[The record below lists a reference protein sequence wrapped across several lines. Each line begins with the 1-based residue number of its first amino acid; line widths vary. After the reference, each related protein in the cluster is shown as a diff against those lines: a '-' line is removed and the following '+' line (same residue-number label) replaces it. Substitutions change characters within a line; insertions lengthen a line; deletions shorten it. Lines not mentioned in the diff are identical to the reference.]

1 MFKNINKIKA
11 GFLLLS
17 FIQLNFIPCICFA
30 NEQKQNEKS
39 VITTGIT
46 KETKKSKDKK
56 SKKQKNK
63 NNKNNKN
70 ETFSLNID
78 FWNNYNDDYLSGYI
92 QKALSNNRDLK
103 IASLKVE
110 QTYQQ
115 MKVQFANEL
124 PSLSAGVSPGGIK
137 LPGTSS
143 FDGFFSI
150 PIIANY
156 EIDLFLKNHDKTKS
170 AKKSYEMS
178 LYDKQAA
185 YLAILS
191 QVGTCYFNIVKLDKL
206 ISLQNEI
213 IEKRKNIYEIMK
225 ISHSEGVS
233 STSDLVNAE
242 KAYINSTTDIIE
254 LKKSRE
260 LALNAFAV
268 LIGESPQ
275 NINEFKRISYDE
287 LKNEHKIPEF
297 IESDA
302 IENRPDYLKAQKN
315 VEKSGIDVRVAK
327 KEFLPSFNII
337 GLLGFQTGSIYSSMN
352 WKSTLAG
359 LVGSGMIS
367 LFSGGRKIANLK
379 LNKNIYEQ
387 TLENYYKTNLV
398 AIQEVNDALCSLKLD
413 NQKLEK
419 NTLTYNME
427 QKDFNFTK
435 SKYNE
440 GIISKLDLLQKEEVL
455 LSVNKLIVTSKI
467 DVISSEIGL
476 YKALGGKD
484 NIL

>member
-1 MFKNINKIKA
+1 MNMFKNIKKIGA
-11 GFLLLS
+11 SFLLLS

-30 NEQKQNEKS
+30 KEQKQNEKS
-39 VITTGIT
+39 ILTTGIA
-46 KETKKSKDKK
+46 KQTKKSKDKK
-56 SKKQKNK
+56 SKKQK
-63 NNKNNKN
+63 NKNNKN

-78 FWNNYNDDYLSGYI
+78 FWNNYNDDYLNGYI

-124 PSLSAGVSPGGIK
+124 PSLNVGVSPGGIK
-137 LPGTSS
+137 LPNSTN
-143 FDGFFSI
+143 FDGIFSI

-191 QVGTCYFNIVKLDKL
+191 QLGTCYFNIVKIDKL
-206 ISLQNEI
+206 ISLQDEI
-213 IEKRKNIYEIMK
+213 IKKRKNIYELMK
-225 ISHSEGVS
+225 MSHNEGLS

-242 KAYINSTTDIIE
+242 KAYINSTIDLID
-254 LKKSRE
+254 LKKSQE
-260 LALNAFAV
+260 FALNSFAV

-287 LKNEHKIPEF
+287 LKKEHKIPEF
-297 IESDA
+297 IESDV

-337 GLLGFQTGSIYSSMN
+337 GLLGFQTGSMYSSMD
-352 WKSTLAG
+352 WKTAIAG
-359 LVGSGMIS
+359 LVGSGMVS

-387 TLENYYKTNLV
+387 TLENYYKTNLIS
-398 AIQEVNDALCSLKLD
+398 IQEVNDALCSLKLD
-413 NQKLEK
+413 NKKFEK

-440 GIISKLDLLQKEEVL
+440 GIISKLDVLQKEEVL
-455 LSVNKLIVTSKI
+455 LSVKKLVVSSKI
-467 DVISSEIGL
+467 DVISSEISL
-476 YKALGGKD
+476 YKALGGKV
-484 NIL
+484 

>member
-1 MFKNINKIKA
+1 MKTFKNIKKIVA

-78 FWNNYNDDYLSGYI
+78 FWNNYNDNYLSGYI

-103 IASLKVE
+103 IAALKVE

-124 PSLSAGVSPGGIK
+124 PSLNAGVAPGGIK
-137 LPGTSS
+137 LPNSTN
-143 FDGFFSI
+143 FDVFFSI

-206 ISLQNEI
+206 ISIQNEI
-213 IEKRKNIYEIMK
+213 IEKRKNIYELMK
-225 ISHSEGVS
+225 MSHNEGLI

-242 KAYINSTTDIIE
+242 KAYLNSTIDLID
-254 LKKSRE
+254 LKKSQE
-260 LALNAFAV
+260 FALNSFAV

-275 NINEFKRISYDE
+275 NINEFKRISYE
-287 LKNEHKIPEF
+287 KLKKEHKIPKF
-297 IESDA
+297 ILSDV
-302 IENRPDYLKAQKN
+302 IQNRPDYLKAQKN
-315 VEKSGIDVRVAK
+315 VEKSGIDVRIAK

-337 GLLGFQTGSIYSSMN
+337 GLLGFQSGSMYSSMD
-352 WKSTLAG
+352 WKSAIAG
-359 LVGSGMIS
+359 LVGSGMVS
-367 LFSGGRKIANLK
+367 LFSGGRKVANLK

-413 NQKLEK
+413 NQKFEK
-419 NTLTYNME
+419 NSLTYNME
-427 QKDFNFTK
+427 QKDLNFTK
-435 SKYNE
+435 NKYDE
-440 GIISKLDLLQKEEVL
+440 GVISKLDLLQKEEIL
-455 LSVNKLIVTSKI
+455 LSVNKLVVTSKI
-467 DVISSEIGL
+467 DVIASEISL
-476 YKALGGKD
+476 YKALGGKV
-484 NIL
+484 

>member
-1 MFKNINKIKA
+1 MVINMKKKLSSII
-11 GFLLLS
+11 LLC
-17 FIQLNFIPCICFA
+17 FIQLNFSPLLCFSQE
-30 NEQKQNEKS
+30 NKDKS
-39 VITTGIT
+39 VIKTGIA
-46 KETKKSKDKK
+46 KEKKSFFHKKDIK
-56 SKKQKNK
+56 
-63 NNKNNKN
+63 KN
-70 ETFSLNID
+70 ENNIFSLNID
-78 FWNNYNDDYLSGYI
+78 FWNNYNDEYLSGYI

-103 IASLKVE
+103 IAALKVE

-137 LPGTSS
+137 LPDSTKFNGI
-143 FDGFFSI
+143 FSI

-178 LYDKQAA
+178 LYDKQSA

-213 IEKRKNIYEIMK
+213 ITKRKNIYDLMK
-225 ISHSEGVS
+225 LSHSEGLS

-242 KAYINSTTDIIE
+242 KAYINSTVDLID
-254 LKKSRE
+254 LKKSQE
-260 LALNAFAV
+260 LALNSFAV

-275 NINEFKRISYDE
+275 NINEFKRISYDN
-287 LKNEHKIPEF
+287 LKTSYKIPEF
-297 IESDA
+297 IASDV

-315 VEKSGIDVRVAK
+315 VEKAGIDVRVAK

-337 GLLGFQTGSIYSSMN
+337 GLLGFQTGSMYSSMN
-352 WKSTLAG
+352 WKSAIAG
-359 LVGSGMIS
+359 LVGSGMVS
-367 LFSGGRKIANLK
+367 LFSGGRKTANLK
-379 LNKNIYEQ
+379 LNKNLYEQ

-413 NQKLEK
+413 NKKFEK

-427 QKDFNFTK
+427 QKDFTFTK
-435 SKYNE
+435 NKFNE
-440 GIISKLDLLQKEEVL
+440 GIISKLDVLQKEEVL
-455 LSVNKLIVTSKI
+455 LQVNKLVVTSQI
-467 DVISSEIGL
+467 DVIASEISL
-476 YKALGGKD
+476 YKALGGKA
-484 NIL
+484 